1 MATQGA
7 TVVPLREAD
16 RVEITCLVD
25 NYADRLAPDTEIA
38 KRLPYSIDGEMLP
51 GPLAEH
57 GFSALVKVFSGEE
70 EHTILF
76 DTGVSETAVVYN
88 MRALNVD
95 TDKIEDIVLSHGHV
109 DHTGGLL
116 EVLKEIDKKS
126 LPVVLHPDGLRKRWI
141 LFPDGQKAR
150 LSTIDEETLVNHGAE
165 VVKTVSPYLMG
176 NDLILAT
183 GEIRRQTDFEKGFPM
198 SYAESDGKLEPDFA
212 TMDDQAL
219 VINVK
224 GKGLVIMSGCG
235 HAGIVN
241 TVLYSR
247 EITGEDKVLGVLGGF
262 HLTGKLFEP
271 FIDRTVQLIKDLKPQ
286 HIVPCH
292 CTGWQA
298 IKSFAEAM
306 SDEYTHNV
314 VGTTYVFEK

>member
-1 MATQGA
+1 MATQGT

-25 NYADRLAPDTEIA
+25 NYADRLVTDTEIA
-38 KRLPYSIDGEMLP
+38 KRLPYSKDGEMLP

-57 GFSALVKVFSGEE
+57 GFSALIKVFAGEE

-88 MRALNVD
+88 MRALQVD
-95 TDKIEDIVLSHGHV
+95 TDKIEKIVLSHGHV

-116 EVLKEIDKKS
+116 GVLKEINRQPI
-126 LPVVLHPDGLRKRWI
+126 PVVIHPDGLRKRWI
-141 LFPDGQKAR
+141 LFPDGQRAK
-150 LSTIDEETLVNHGAE
+150 LSTIDEETLVDHGAE
-165 VVKTVSPYLMG
+165 VVKTVPPYLMG

-183 GEIRRQTDFEKGFPM
+183 GEIRRQTDFEKGFPL
-198 SYAESDGKLEPDFA
+198 SYVESGGKLEPDFE
-212 TMDDQAL
+212 TMDDQA
-219 VINVK
+219 VVVNVK
-224 GKGLVIMSGCG
+224 GKGLVIVSGCG

-247 EITGEDKVLGVLGGF
+247 EITGEERVLGVLGGF

-271 FIDRTVQLIKDLKPQ
+271 FIDRTVQMIKDLRPRY
-286 HIVPCH
+286 IVPCH
-292 CTGWQA
+292 CTGWRA
-298 IKSFAEAM
+298 IQTFAETMA
-306 SDEYTHNV
+306 DEYSQNV